1 MWEWDH
7 KEGCVPN
14 WCSQTVVLE
23 RTRRARRSNQSI
35 LKEINPEYS
44 TGRTD
49 AEAPILWPPDVKRCL
64 TGKDPDA
71 EKDWGQEE
79 KWATED
85 EMVGRHYWLTGHE
98 FEQTLGDREGQGS
111 LACCSLWG
119 HKELDMTYWLNNM
132 SCQTKSLKAPCILH
146 SLIAPP
152 VGSSPG
158 SGRSPREGNG
168 TPLQYSCLENPMQRA
183 AWQATVL
190 RITMTR
196 TWLKRFHTHYSSPLD
211 VNKA

>member
-1 MWEWDH
+1 MLLNCGVGEDSWESLGLQGDQI
-7 KEGCVPN
+7 
-14 WCSQTVVLE
+14 SQ
-23 RTRRARRSNQSI
+23 SKGIQPWI
-35 LKEINPEYS
+35 FI
-44 TGRTD
+44 GRIG
-49 AEAPILWPPDVKRCL
+49 AEAPKLWPPDSKTWL
-64 TGKDPDA
+64 IGKDPDA

-168 TPLQYSCLENPMQRA
+168 TPLQYSCLENFMDRSL
-183 AWQATVL
+183 TS
-190 RITMTR
+190 
-196 TWLKRFHTHYSSPLD
+196 YSPQGSKEVD
-211 VNKA
+211 TT